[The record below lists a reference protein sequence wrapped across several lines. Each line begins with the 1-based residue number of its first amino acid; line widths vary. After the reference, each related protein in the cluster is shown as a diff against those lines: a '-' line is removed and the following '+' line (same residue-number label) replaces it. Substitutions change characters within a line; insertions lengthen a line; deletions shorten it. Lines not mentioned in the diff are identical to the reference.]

1 MNCANH
7 PDVPA
12 AAYCRTCGKP
22 LCEECKRPAQGTIF
36 CAEHD
41 SASVTPPQ
49 AAQPLIPPQAAAETP
64 FYSAPAAVAAPTV
77 DRSGG
82 ASPGLAFLLGLIPG
96 VGAIY
101 NGQYA
106 KGLIH
111 AVVFGILIS
120 ILDNHPP
127 HGLEPLVVMLMTI
140 WFFYM
145 AFEAYHT
152 ARKRRDGEQVEEF
165 SSLIDL
171 NRSTGRFPLG
181 AVFLIVLGVI
191 LLLDQMDIFPLERV
205 IRFWPV
211 GLIAIGVYMLYT
223 RLDGIRSANLRAAE
237 MPHERR
243 S

>member
-7 PDVPA
+7 PEIPA
-12 AAYCRTCGKP
+12 TAYCRTCGKP
-22 LCEECKRPAQGTIF
+22 LCEECKRHAEGTIF

-41 SASVTPPQ
+41 PAPVVPPVM
-49 AAQPLIPPQAAAETP
+49 PPPSPAAAAPEATM
-64 FYSAPAAVAAPTV
+64 YTAPAAASAPPVHTV
-77 DRSGG
+77 SGV
-82 ASPGLAFLLGLIPG
+82 SPGLAFLLGLIPG

-120 ILDNHPP
+120 VLDSHPP

-152 ARKRRDGEQVEEF
+152 ARKRRDGEQVEEL

-171 NRSTGRFPLG
+171 NRATGRFPMG
-181 AVFLIVLGVI
+181 AVVLIVLGVI
-191 LLLDQMDIFPLERV
+191 LLLDQMNIFPLERI

-211 GLIAIGVYMLYT
+211 GLIAIGVYMLVS
-223 RLDGIRSANLRAAE
+223 RLDGGGMRAANLRPDSA
-237 MPHERR
+237 HERR